1 MDKVINN
8 KNDLLEDY
16 LYHLR
21 AEKGLAVNTCGN
33 YRRDLYKFEAFL
45 QFKSENIL
53 GCSTADILAF
63 ILDEKKKGKSART
76 LARYIAALRGLY
88 GYLLQEDKITVDPT
102 VFVSTPKLEE
112 KLPNVI
118 SENKLNEVISKECN
132 HQQVLIQRDKA
143 IIEVLY
149 GSGLRVSELIRLSLN
164 DISFNLGFI
173 RCRGK
178 GNKERIVPL
187 GEPGVKV
194 IEEYVSF
201 SRQILFAR
209 NLKPTSLDRAVLF
222 LNSKGRPLSRQG
234 IWLILKKWAKKNNF
248 DINVYPHI
256 LRHSFATHLL
266 DNGADLRSVQEMLG
280 HADISTTQIYTHLSR
295 KRILEVFRKAHPRA
309 RQGGDKDGEKGYSTS
324 DG

>member
-1 MDKVINN
+1 MEKIN
-8 KNDLLEDY
+8 KNELLEDY

-21 AEKGLAVNTCGN
+21 AEKGLAVNTCIN
-33 YRRDLYKFEAFL
+33 YRRDLYKFQFFL
-45 QFKSENIL
+45 QPNFKNIL

-76 LARYIAALRGLY
+76 LARYLAALRSLY
-88 GYLLQEDKITVDPT
+88 GYLLQEDKIAVDPT
-102 VFVSTPKLEE
+102 AFVSTPKLEE

-118 SENKLNEVISKECN
+118 SENKLNEAISRECN
-132 HQQVLIQRDKA
+132 HQEVLILRDKA

-149 GSGLRVSELIRLSLN
+149 GSGLRVSELIKLSLN

-187 GEPGVKV
+187 GEPGIKI

-201 SRQILFAR
+201 SRQILIAR
-209 NLKPTSLDRAVLF
+209 NLRPTSLDRNALF
-222 LNSKGRPLSRQG
+222 LNAKGRPLSRQG
-234 IWLILKKWAKKNNF
+234 VWCILKKWAEKNGL
-248 DINVYPHI
+248 DINVYPHL

-309 RQGGDKDGEKGYSTS
+309 RQRGDKNGEKGYSTG